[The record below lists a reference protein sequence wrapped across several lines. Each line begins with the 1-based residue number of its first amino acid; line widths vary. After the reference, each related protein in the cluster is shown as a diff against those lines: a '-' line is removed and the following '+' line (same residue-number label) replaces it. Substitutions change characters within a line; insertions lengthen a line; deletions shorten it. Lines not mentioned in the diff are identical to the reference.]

1 MVYSQVNRLMQFDK
15 EQVEGWK
22 ALEILSEITKTSH
35 CGSKQSL
42 VNPRGLL
49 HGGKVA
55 LDGILNA
62 LQ

>member
-1 MVYSQVNRLMQFDK
+1 MQFDK

-62 LQ
+62 VQ